1 MIKTDLQ
8 GTHTAHRHSTQLLIF
23 LVLVAKL
30 ALYMSSIG
38 GASPQSVCLSSIIGK
53 YGEARTYYISVG
65 HIFWIHS
72 TPLNCQQ

>member
-38 GASPQSVCLSSIIGK
+38 GGASPQSVCLSSIIGK
-53 YGEARTYYISVG
+53 YGEARTYRSDTYFG
-65 HIFWIHS
+65 Y
-72 TPLNCQQ
+72 TPLH